1 MQNFREEEKFLK
13 VIKHRQPIGMT
24 DYSGVRGFSG
34 DSMAKYCLLMQK
46 TPEMWVPSLIQEDP
60 LEKKMATHSSIILL
74 FFFTPVFLPE
84 KSHGKRSLAGYSLWG
99 HKEKGLTEQ
108 MGTFMYQ
115 EC

>member
-1 MQNFREEEKFLK
+1 MQNFREEDKFLK

-60 LEKKMATHSSIILL
+60 LEKEMATHSSILLL
-74 FFFTPVFLPE
+74 FFFFSLQYSCLKNPMERGAWQATVYGV
-84 KSHGKRSLAGYSLWG
+84 KKRRA
-99 HKEKGLTEQ
+99 
-108 MGTFMYQ
+108 
-115 EC
+115 